1 MTSSTLRA
9 RSAGPGRPGGGGDS
23 RPDRARQVL
32 IAGARAAVVSAG
44 IGLAAVAVLVLIGW
58 IAAPHIGIGLSE
70 ALRAAVVFWLVAH
83 HAGVQVHG
91 AGRIGMLPLGLVL
104 LPGVLLWRAGRVIAR
119 SQRIADPGLALLA
132 VLAIAVPYGL
142 LAGVLAVLSR
152 SPLAAAS
159 WPQAVT
165 AGFGVAFIAAG
176 FGAARALRP
185 WGRLAAQLPPATRS
199 LVAGAAAGLAILG
212 GAGSI
217 VTALALAG
225 HLPEYAAVYGLLNP
239 GLVGGALLLLAQ
251 VGYLPNAIVWA
262 IAYLL
267 GPGFAVGAGT
277 VVAPTGSALGTLPA
291 FPLLAAIPGGPHGA
305 GPAWL
310 TAVLMA
316 IPYLAGAA
324 AGLVAIR
331 AVPVLAVETAPV
343 RGFATGAAVGL
354 VLGVL
359 AAFSGGPLG
368 DGRLSAVGPS
378 AWQVALVGVLEI
390 GISAAV
396 AAGLVNGL
404 RVRSARVADGR
415 PPAGRF
421 TGAANVADPD
431 AAGSGTGTPPGVD
444 IIDSD
449 PDAGGHVI
457 YLDHWGGTPGPAD
470 GPGRPRGPSALP

>member
-9 RSAGPGRPGGGGDS
+9 RSAGPDQPGGGADS

-32 IAGARAAVVSAG
+32 IAGARAAAVSAG

-58 IAAPHIGIGLSE
+58 IAAPHIGIGLAG

-119 SQRIADPGLALLA
+119 SQRISDPGLAVLA

-185 WGRLAAQLPPATRS
+185 WGPLAAQLPPATRS
-199 LVAGAAAGLAILG
+199 LIAGAAAGLAILG
-212 GAGSI
+212 GVGSI

-225 HLPEYAAVYGLLNP
+225 HLPEYEAVYGLLNP
-239 GLVGGALLLLAQ
+239 GLIGGALLLLAQ

-291 FPLLAAIPGGPHGA
+291 FPLLAAVPGGPHGV
-305 GPAWL
+305 GPPWL

-331 AVPVLAVETAPV
+331 AVPVLALEAAPV
-343 RGFATGAAVGL
+343 RGFATGATMGL

-359 AAFSGGPLG
+359 AAFSGGPRG

-396 AAGLVNGL
+396 AAGLVNWL
-404 RVRSARVADGR
+404 RARAAWSTAGAS
-415 PPAGRF
+415 PAGAGR
-421 TGAANVADPD
+421 AAASASAPAMAGRVERDLEREPDDDP
-431 AAGSGTGTPPGVD
+431 
-444 IIDSD
+444 
-449 PDAGGHVI
+449 HVI
-457 YLDHWGGTPGPAD
+457 YLDRWA
-470 GPGRPRGPSALP
+470 

>member
-1 MTSSTLRA
+1 MTSSILRA
-9 RSAGPGRPGGGGDS
+9 RSTGPDRPGGSDDS
-23 RPDRARQVL
+23 RPNRARQVL
-32 IAGARAAVVSAG
+32 IAGARAAVGSAG

-58 IAAPHIGIGLSE
+58 IAAPHIGIGLAG

-132 VLAIAVPYGL
+132 VLAIAVPYGV

-199 LVAGAAAGLAILG
+199 LIAGAAAALAVLA

-239 GLVGGALLLLAQ
+239 GLVGGALLLLTQ
-251 VGYLPNAIVWA
+251 IGYLPNAIIWA

-277 VVAPTGSALGTLPA
+277 VVAPTGSALGNLPA
-291 FPLLAAIPGGPHGA
+291 FPLLAALPGGAHGA

-310 TAVLMA
+310 TGVLMA
-316 IPYLAGAA
+316 IPYLAGAV

-331 AVPVLAVETAPV
+331 AVPVLTVETAPA
-343 RGFATGAAVGL
+343 RGFATGATVGL

-396 AAGLVNGL
+396 AAGLVTWL
-404 RVRSARVADGR
+404 RARSARVADDGAR
-415 PPAGRF
+415 ADLFAGSA
-421 TGAANVADPD
+421 GVADPD
-431 AAGSGTGTPPGVD
+431 AAGSGYGTPPGVD
-444 IIDSD
+444 ITGPG

-457 YLDHWGGTPGPAD
+457 YLDRWGGTPGPAD